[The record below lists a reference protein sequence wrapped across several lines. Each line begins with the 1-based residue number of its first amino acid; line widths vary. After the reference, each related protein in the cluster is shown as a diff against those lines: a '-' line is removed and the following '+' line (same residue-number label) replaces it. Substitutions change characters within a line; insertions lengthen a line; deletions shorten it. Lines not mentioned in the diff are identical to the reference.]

1 MVVFYFYG
9 QVIPERVAFEM
20 SATKTLTINDLG
32 SGLIANLSI
41 SVHASQINVKVETNS
56 DYDII
61 DLKNIVKSSVEMI
74 LDVFAAFLNGYAYN
88 LDIISGFKEGES
100 PIVFNVAFN
109 QVNKYIKESLKQNG
123 EEDLLKNDIDKIFSV
138 VLNGT
143 LESYQFSRALRDLK
157 NAINYSD
164 DTGFFSY
171 RAIEQIRGA
180 FYQDEDKKNK
190 SNSWDRLRD
199 KLNIE
204 RAYIDK
210 VGTYR
215 GKQAHGIPIPMT
227 SDERADAII
236 RAWNIIYRF
245 YRYLKN
251 DKSKLGESNF
261 PLLR

>member
-1 MVVFYFYG
+1 MAIFYFYG
-9 QVIPERVAFEM
+9 RVIPERIAFEM
-20 SATKTLTINDLG
+20 GAKKTLTINDFE
-32 SGLIANLSI
+32 SSLIVNLTI
-41 SVHASQINVKVETNS
+41 SAHASQINVKVETNS

-61 DLKNIVKSSVEMI
+61 NLKNLVKYSVEMT
-74 LDVFAAFLNGYAYN
+74 LDVFAAFLNGYEYN

-123 EEDLLKNDIDKIFSV
+123 EEDLLKNDIDKIFSI
-138 VLNGT
+138 VLKGT

-157 NAINYSD
+157 NAINYAD

-180 FYQDEDKKNK
+180 FYQDEDKENK

-204 RAYIDK
+204 RTYIDK

-236 RAWNIIYRF
+236 RAWNIVYRF

-251 DKSKLGESNF
+251 DKSKLREPNF
-261 PLLR
+261 SLLR